1 MFGGSFWFAVFELY
15 LSLLEDICK
24 IIFPYQ
30 LCHLMVKENLALYSA
45 IPDFQLEF
53 FLAF

>member
-30 LCHLMVKENLALYSA
+30 LCQLMVKEILDLYSA